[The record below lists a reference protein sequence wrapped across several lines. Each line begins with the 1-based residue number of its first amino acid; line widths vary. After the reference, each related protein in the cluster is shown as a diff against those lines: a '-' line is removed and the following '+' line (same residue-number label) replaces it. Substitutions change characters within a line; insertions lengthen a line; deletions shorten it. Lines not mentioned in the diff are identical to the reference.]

1 MLHVVYTRSFLMVSS
16 QLPPRK
22 IAPRSGLGFGLGLGF
37 VFGLGAIYR
46 KKGFV
51 KSNNNRSS
59 D

>member
-1 MLHVVYTRSFLMVSS
+1 MVSS

-22 IAPRSGLGFGLGLGF
+22 TAPRSGLGFGLGLGF